1 MIPITDKVQNQGE
14 GITVQ
19 PKRRRSV
26 NAKGERLR
34 RRLSKIFHRESRE
47 RGFF

>member
-14 GITVQ
+14 GKTVH
-19 PKRRRSV
+19 PRRNRRV

-34 RRLSKIFHRESRE
+34 RRLSKIFQRESRE
-47 RGFF
+47 REFF